1 MAKKKPR
8 LSPEFWAR
16 DAELR
21 REVEALIA
29 RLKREAERERRES
42 SG

>member
-8 LSPEFWAR
+8 LSPEFLAR

-21 REVEALIA
+21 REIERLIEQ
-29 RLKREAERERRES
+29 LKREQAAR
-42 SG
+42 GQHHD

>member
-8 LSPEFWAR
+8 LSPEFLAK

-21 REVEALIA
+21 RQIEALIERIKQEIA
-29 RLKREAERERRES
+29 DESREQ
-42 SG
+42 